1 MYYPD
6 EIINEVREKNDI
18 VDVINESV
26 GLQKSGSEW
35 KCCCP
40 FHHEKTPSFYVS
52 RDKQMYY
59 CFGCHVGGNVI
70 TWKMK
75 YENVSFT

>member
-1 MYYPD
+1 MINYLYAEQIGLKIEVILKREWTNLYYPD

-40 FHHEKTPSFYVS
+40 
-52 RDKQMYY
+52 
-59 CFGCHVGGNVI
+59 
-70 TWKMK
+70 
-75 YENVSFT
+75 